1 MSESDF
7 DMGLKRVH
15 SRKEPVFQVVPKDI
29 DFRLRIVDINSEPI
43 GLLYTLKEGQTLPYE
58 PDLEGNRAI
67 LNTIFLNVMIFRIQ
81 GCFRDRSKTAY
92 G

>member
-58 PDLEGNRAI
+58 PDLEGNIAI
-67 LNTIFLNVMIFRIQ
+67 LNTIFFKCNDFQDTRLFSGQI
-81 GCFRDRSKTAY
+81 
-92 G
+92 